1 MLVFSTVASK
11 CMASS
16 GASKER
22 SAAGLQGWATRTE
35 HVLKPLVFLDC
46 IRKQSALVSKCLFQS
61 TFVCPDFIVGGL
73 VF

>member
-11 CMASS
+11 HRASG

-35 HVLKPLVFLDC
+35 HVLNPLVFLVC
-46 IRKQSALVSKCLFQS
+46 ISKQPALVSKCLFES
-61 TFVCPDFIVGGL
+61 TLVCPDFIVGGL